1 MKQYSDTVTVKC
13 VDNNMSVTAEVLDFK
28 PNVLLS
34 LSLDRSI
41 KLTLRYNQT
50 SDEYQG
56 ELYGRTFITKGPK
69 ETYKR

>member
-1 MKQYSDTVTVKC
+1 MKQYSDTVSVKC
-13 VDNNMSVTAEVLDFK
+13 VDNDMTVTAEVLDFK

-41 KLTLRYNQT
+41 KMILRYNQV
-50 SDEYQG
+50 SNEYQG
-56 ELYGRTFITKGPK
+56 ELYGRTFVAKGPK